1 MQGLLRYACI
11 SWFGSWAS
19 LEYHLRLHE
28 EPHPYRCT
36 YEDCGREFMSPKS
49 LKKHQRL
56 WHNIDGKDGNT
67 ESLLRNRI
75 TKMQSKYKVGV
86 PSLLLKRRR
95 NWKKSTDSWRR
106 RWSPIK
112 CSSARTRRWN
122 VSWHLSPATPLWTTS
137 RTSESIWFF
146 CRISMFRS
154 EEKMTLLEMTPI
166 ESSLNDSIL
175 LPSSG
180 INLIAPHLSD
190 MTSATLQGITTTNIA
205 QSIAVPNMNNISRH
219 EGLHLNSIAF
229 SKPMPAPVPQNT
241 MLAPQQNVNS
251 L

>member
-1 MQGLLRYACI
+1 MLKRQNQEMKRKL
-11 SWFGSWAS
+11 AS
-19 LEYHLRLHE
+19 LTG
-28 EPHPYRCT
+28 HPVV
-36 YEDCGREFMSPKS
+36 
-49 LKKHQRL
+49 
-56 WHNIDGKDGNT
+56 NN
-67 ESLLRNRI
+67 ESNKR
-75 TKMQSKYKVGV
+75 KY
-86 PSLLLKRRR
+86 L
-95 NWKKSTDSWRR
+95 
-106 RWSPIK
+106 I
-112 CSSARTRRWN
+112 
-122 VSWHLSPATPLWTTS
+122 
-137 RTSESIWFF
+137 F